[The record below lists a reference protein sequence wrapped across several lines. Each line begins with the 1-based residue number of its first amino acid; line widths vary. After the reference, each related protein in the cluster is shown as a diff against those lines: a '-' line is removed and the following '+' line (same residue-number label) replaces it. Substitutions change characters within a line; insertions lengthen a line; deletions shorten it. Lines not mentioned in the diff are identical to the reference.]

1 MFTCNQTDMIL
12 SARRKR
18 SSKDISSDKMVYI
31 SNIPY
36 DIRWMELKDI
46 IREKAGDV
54 SYVEMI
60 EKGDGKSKGCALVEF
75 KDRETAKK
83 CVENMHRMTVKDR
96 SIVVKE
102 IRVLV
107 TDPER
112 FFKRV
117 KEETGVDFFA
127 NQSGQKNF
135 PIEEPPK
142 EIFETF
148 GLSPVFLRG
157 LGIHSALSNR
167 LPITVGP
174 SKLKEVF
181 SLAGKVLDVDF
192 PLDKTGKTK
201 CVACIEF
208 EHPLEAVQAISMLD
222 SQKLYDKMLC
232 VRMDNAVTRKRR
244 ESRMPGELP
253 YGLQSVGQGLG
264 LNGVPLVNI
273 ILYECKNGFLAA
285 NAASFNNQ
293 SLLGSNPLMNQGFQ
307 PPQSMNPPFGPNR
320 PPAGPMPGGNGI
332 GVGIPMGRS
341 FDGPP
346 TIPMAPG
353 AFDQGPM
360 MGASHPFDKADMPPL
375 GMGGGAGGMNVGF
388 GAPAAINGNYRSF
401 PSLLSNAP
409 DFEYMQS
416 GGGPGQPGGFPNRPN
431 SRTIIVRNLPLDFT
445 WQSLRDRMRCYGEVE
460 FADIIQP
467 GVGKI
472 RFKSTFDADKA
483 YDVVVVVV
491 VVVAIVFF
499 CLIITP
505 VLFTYSYSC
514 NRGRSAALQA
524 LKLRIIHSGL
534 IDFLTFFINDVHPSK
549 LSYALDCCQLN
560 LIILSVLRLRFAERF
575 GCRRSS
581 YRRRFQYRLINFASP
596 VKKNILLNR
605 PLFPFKSCILHLLIS
620 AKFTACSSRCA
631 GCSRSILLCVA
642 TAEQWYIF
650 YGACCDKQKTGFCS
664 DDSELLRLMFSWYLQ
679 TFILTVSLIK
689 QKQAFSI

>member
-1 MFTCNQTDMIL
+1 MIL

-18 SSKDISSDKMVYI
+18 PSKDISSDKMVYI

-167 LPITVGP
+167 VFVSNLPITVGP

-273 ILYECKNGFLAA
+273 ILYKCKNGFLAA

-409 DFEYMQS
+409 DFEYIQS

-467 GVGKI
+467 G
-472 RFKSTFDADKA
+472 
-483 YDVVVVVV
+483 
-491 VVVAIVFF
+491 
-499 CLIITP
+499 
-505 VLFTYSYSC
+505 
-514 NRGRSAALQA
+514 
-524 LKLRIIHSGL
+524 KLRIIHSGL

-549 LSYALDCCQLN
+549 CLNLFAEVFRLSYALDCCQLN

-605 PLFPFKSCILHLLIS
+605 PLVLFYYGALLFVFQHINFTPLQFPFKSCILHLLIS

-631 GCSRSILLCVA
+631 GCSREGFFIFNNYCQKYYCV
-642 TAEQWYIF
+642 
-650 YGACCDKQKTGFCS
+650 
-664 DDSELLRLMFSWYLQ
+664 LQ
-679 TFILTVSLIK
+679 PLNNGISFTEHVAINRKRVFVQMTVNC
-689 QKQAFSI
+689 FDC

>member
-1 MFTCNQTDMIL
+1 LIAFTVLLFFAMEG
-12 SARRKR
+12 ARRKR
-18 SSKDISSDKMVYI
+18 PSKDISSDKMVYI

-167 LPITVGP
+167 VFVSNLPITVGP

-273 ILYECKNGFLAA
+273 ILYKCKNGFLAA

-409 DFEYMQS
+409 DFEYIQS
-416 GGGPGQPGGFPNRPN
+416 GGGPGQQGGFPNRPN

-483 YDVVVVVV
+483 YGSLNGLVVEGRPIVV
-491 VVVAIVFF
+491 
-499 CLIITP
+499 
-505 VLFTYSYSC
+505 
-514 NRGRSAALQA
+514 
-524 LKLRIIHSGL
+524 
-534 IDFLTFFINDVHPSK
+534 D
-549 LSYALDCCQLN
+549 
-560 LIILSVLRLRFAERF
+560 
-575 GCRRSS
+575 
-581 YRRRFQYRLINFASP
+581 
-596 VKKNILLNR
+596 
-605 PLFPFKSCILHLLIS
+605 
-620 AKFTACSSRCA
+620 
-631 GCSRSILLCVA
+631 
-642 TAEQWYIF
+642 
-650 YGACCDKQKTGFCS
+650 
-664 DDSELLRLMFSWYLQ
+664 
-679 TFILTVSLIK
+679 
-689 QKQAFSI
+689 FSID

>member
-1 MFTCNQTDMIL
+1 LLAFPVLLFFAMEG
-12 SARRKR
+12 ARRKR
-18 SSKDISSDKMVYI
+18 SSKDTSSEKMVYI

-83 CVENMHRMTVKDR
+83 CVDNMHRMTVKDR

-102 IRVLV
+102 IR
-107 TDPER
+107 DPER

-135 PIEEPPK
+135 PVEEPQK
-142 EIFETF
+142 EMFETF

-157 LGIHSALSNR
+157 LGIHSPLSNR
-167 LPITVGP
+167 VFVSNIPVTVGP

-192 PLDKTGKTK
+192 PLDKSGKTK
-201 CVACIEF
+201 CVASIEF

-222 SQKLYDKMLC
+222 AQKLYDKILC
-232 VRMDNAVTRKRR
+232 VRMDNAVSARKRR

-264 LNGVPLVNI
+264 LNGVPLVNVSQVV
-273 ILYECKNGFLAA
+273 NNTT

-307 PPQSMNPPFGPNR
+307 PPQSINPPFGPNR
-320 PPAGPMPGGNGI
+320 PPAGPLAGGNGI
-332 GVGIPMGRS
+332 GVGIPMGRN
-341 FDGPP
+341 FDGAP

-360 MGASHPFDKADMPPL
+360 MAANHPFDKADMPPL

-388 GAPAAINGNYRSF
+388 GAPTAINGSYRSF

-409 DFEYMQS
+409 DFEYMQG
-416 GGGPGQPGGFPNRPN
+416 GGGPGQPSGFQSRPN
-431 SRTIIVRNLPLDFT
+431 SRMIIVRNLPLDFT

-460 FADIIQP
+460 YADIIQP

-483 YDVVVVVV
+483 YGSLNGLVVEGRPIVV
-491 VVVAIVFF
+491 
-499 CLIITP
+499 
-505 VLFTYSYSC
+505 
-514 NRGRSAALQA
+514 
-524 LKLRIIHSGL
+524 
-534 IDFLTFFINDVHPSK
+534 D
-549 LSYALDCCQLN
+549 
-560 LIILSVLRLRFAERF
+560 
-575 GCRRSS
+575 
-581 YRRRFQYRLINFASP
+581 
-596 VKKNILLNR
+596 
-605 PLFPFKSCILHLLIS
+605 
-620 AKFTACSSRCA
+620 
-631 GCSRSILLCVA
+631 
-642 TAEQWYIF
+642 
-650 YGACCDKQKTGFCS
+650 
-664 DDSELLRLMFSWYLQ
+664 
-679 TFILTVSLIK
+679 
-689 QKQAFSI
+689 FSID